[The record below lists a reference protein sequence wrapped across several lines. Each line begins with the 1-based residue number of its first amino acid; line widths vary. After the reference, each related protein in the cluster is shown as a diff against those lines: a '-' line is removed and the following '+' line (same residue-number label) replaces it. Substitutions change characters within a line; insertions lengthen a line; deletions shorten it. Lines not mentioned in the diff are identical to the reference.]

1 MESACS
7 EEFSLRIFLSYRGG
21 GRGNFSSGR
30 HRIHRDDFSSGIFG
44 GRAEAGDCG
53 GMDSGRDCEP
63 EIKCRGGFYFRR
75 FFCLM
80 PTEKTKERT
89 ESSVHPFPRGCGR
102 SVIGRKVY
110 AAFKSGLTKKR
121 SRSDALRRGIP
132 PKLSPCSR
140 SIGYP
145 VRHTGKG
152 RAPLIPSGNSL
163 GGTRFVM
170 RLKITEI
177 FYDRHNKTTCAAL
190 RKPFLPL

>member
-63 EIKCRGGFYFRR
+63 EIKCRGAFISGV

-132 PKLSPCSR
+132 PKLSPLLKEYRVSR
-140 SIGYP
+140 APYGKRPGAPDSIRKFFGRDE
-145 VRHTGKG
+145 VRH
-152 RAPLIPSGNSL
+152 AS
-163 GGTRFVM
+163 
-170 RLKITEI
+170 ED
-177 FYDRHNKTTCAAL
+177 Y
-190 RKPFLPL
+190 